1 VGSSELIKTPLR
13 SRNVRACKTPW
24 KPLSALSVALF
35 LKTPNLSLSLSLSL
49 PLTLMAFDMDSDRCV
64 GFKRRITEIGDT
76 QETPPIPPPQ
86 SSTSLCIV
94 HQDEQEE
101 QDFAQ
106 NKNLSLLSDSKK
118 SKSSSHCEESEIIT
132 EGNQELGFASGAQQ
146 SREVLGSLASGPS
159 GNGDFVIKV
168 EDFGGEVQKTENCEA
183 GYVCDCEAKQEKFDI
198 EKGGGEVQKTENCE
212 AGYVCDC
219 EAKQEKFDIEKG
231 GGEVQKTE
239 NCEAGYVCDCEAKQ
253 EKFDIEKGGGEVQKT
268 ENCEAGY
275 VCDGDAK
282 QEKFDIEKGGVE
294 ETAKESLL
302 SASADKEEKAF
313 VKSEVGVEVGSATEE
328 NKELGKEFES
338 KILLEVKKKQ
348 LLEKLE
354 VVLMAEDKTQGEKFT
369 DFESSLEIEVI
380 DQTALIDF
388 NDKCAERK
396 GNKNVNQEM
405 DAKKARRSRRKAKK
419 VFEMNRKNTLV
430 RGETENGCRK
440 IGDGTKTLYSRK
452 EMEALRFT
460 NIVEQRQ
467 IWKVIYNG
475 LGAAVAREYDD
486 LASSKHQKH
495 IRLNFDPRQRF
506 VKQEEAPP
514 ILSKYYYVFTL
525 VVVDFWF
532 IEFI

>member
-1 VGSSELIKTPLR
+1 VLPSFSKR
-13 SRNVRACKTPW
+13 
-24 KPLSALSVALF
+24 
-35 LKTPNLSLSLSLSL
+35 PNSLS
-49 PLTLMAFDMDSDRCV
+49 LMAFDMDSDRCV

-76 QETPPIPPPQ
+76 QETPPTPPPQ

-146 SREVLGSLASGPS
+146 SREVLGSLAYGPS

-168 EDFGGEVQKTENCEA
+168 EDFGGEVK
-183 GYVCDCEAKQEKFDI
+183 
-198 EKGGGEVQKTENCE
+198 
-212 AGYVCDC
+212 
-219 EAKQEKFDIEKG
+219 
-231 GGEVQKTE
+231 KTE

>member
-1 VGSSELIKTPLR
+1 
-13 SRNVRACKTPW
+13 
-24 KPLSALSVALF
+24 
-35 LKTPNLSLSLSLSL
+35 
-49 PLTLMAFDMDSDRCV
+49 MAFDMDSDRCV

-168 EDFGGEVQKTENCEA
+168 EDF
-183 GYVCDCEAKQEKFDI
+183 
-198 EKGGGEVQKTENCE
+198 
-212 AGYVCDC
+212 
-219 EAKQEKFDIEKG
+219 

>member
-1 VGSSELIKTPLR
+1 
-13 SRNVRACKTPW
+13 
-24 KPLSALSVALF
+24 
-35 LKTPNLSLSLSLSL
+35 
-49 PLTLMAFDMDSDRCV
+49 MAFDMDSDRCV

-168 EDFGGEVQKTENCEA
+168 EDF
-183 GYVCDCEAKQEKFDI
+183 
-198 EKGGGEVQKTENCE
+198 GGEVQKTENCE

>member
-1 VGSSELIKTPLR
+1 
-13 SRNVRACKTPW
+13 
-24 KPLSALSVALF
+24 
-35 LKTPNLSLSLSLSL
+35 
-49 PLTLMAFDMDSDRCV
+49 MAFDMDSDRCV

-76 QETPPIPPPQ
+76 QETPPTPPPQ

-101 QDFAQ
+101 QDFAE

-168 EDFGGEVQKTENCEA
+168 EDF
-183 GYVCDCEAKQEKFDI
+183 
-198 EKGGGEVQKTENCE
+198 
-212 AGYVCDC
+212 
-219 EAKQEKFDIEKG
+219 

-369 DFESSLEIEVI
+369 DFEGSLEIEVI

-514 ILSKYYYVFTL
+514 ILSKYYYFYTL